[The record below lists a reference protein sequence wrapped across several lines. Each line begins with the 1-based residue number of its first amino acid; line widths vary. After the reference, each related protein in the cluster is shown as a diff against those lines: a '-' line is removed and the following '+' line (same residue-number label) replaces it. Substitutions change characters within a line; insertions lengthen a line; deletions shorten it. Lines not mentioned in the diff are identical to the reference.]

1 MIVLKMNK
9 KYYFTI
15 CVLGL
20 LSVVL
25 IKPATAQSFS
35 IDTLVIQNV
44 ALYNYKFTLNYD
56 QAGQAQTLT
65 DKIYDW
71 SFSIDPS
78 LSAPTQV
85 VLPTGWKSTYDPTS
99 GQFDFYTEG
108 PNGFGS
114 GDFGDNVIQPG
125 QSLSGFGL
133 TTPAAPDLSI
143 AFATD
148 EQFNQDATIATL
160 PTTTPAAVPEP
171 STITTFSIGAL
182 SLLLFAVRRRSKRTG
197 RSI

>member
-1 MIVLKMNK
+1 MIVKALRSVA
-9 KYYFTI
+9 I
-15 CVLGL
+15 AAIL
-20 LSVVL
+20 LLL
-25 IKPATAQSFS
+25 ISAVHAQSFS
-35 IDTLVIQNV
+35 IDTTVTQN
-44 ALYNYKFTLNYD
+44 ATQYSYAFTLNYD

-71 SFSIDPS
+71 SFSIDTS

-85 VLPTGWKSTYDPTS
+85 LLPTGWKSTYDPTS

-108 PNGFGS
+108 PNGFGN
-114 GDFGDNVIQPG
+114 GDFGNNVIQPG

>member
-1 MIVLKMNK
+1 MK
-9 KYYFTI
+9 KLYSR
-15 CVLGL
+15 L
-20 LSVVL
+20 LL
-25 IKPATAQSFS
+25 TGTLLLLCCNAHAQSFS
-35 IDTLVIQNV
+35 VDTIVTQN
-44 ALYNYKFTLNYD
+44 ATQYSYAFTLNYD
-56 QAGQAQTLT
+56 QAGQVQTLT

-71 SFSIDPS
+71 SFSIDPT

-85 VLPTGWKSTYDPTS
+85 LLPTGWKSTYDATS

-108 PNGFGS
+108 PSGFGS
-114 GDFGDNVIQPG
+114 GDFGNDVIQPG
-125 QSLSGFGL
+125 QSLAGFGL

-148 EQFNQDATIATL
+148 EQFNQDAVTATL

-171 STITTFSIGAL
+171 STITTFSVGAL
-182 SLLLFAVRRRSKRTG
+182 SLLLFAVRRRVKSTG

>member
-1 MIVLKMNK
+1 MKISLRAMSASL
-9 KYYFTI
+9 FSSLGMLL
-15 CVLGL
+15 CV
-20 LSVVL
+20 S
-25 IKPATAQSFS
+25 AFAQ
-35 IDTLVIQNV
+35 N
-44 ALYNYKFTLNYD
+44 FTLDTSVTPPADDLYSYSFTVNYVQD
-56 QAGQAQTLT
+56 VTPGTLT
-65 DKIYDW
+65 DAMYDW
-71 SFSIDPS
+71 YFSIDPS

-85 VLPTGWKSTYDPTS
+85 VLPTGWKSTYDATS

-114 GDFGDNVIQPG
+114 GDFGNNVIQPG
-125 QSLSGFGL
+125 HSLSGFGL

-148 EQFNQDATIATL
+148 EQFNQDAVTATL

>member
-1 MIVLKMNK
+1 L
-9 KYYFTI
+9 T
-15 CVLGL
+15 GTL
-20 LSVVL
+20 LL
-25 IKPATAQSFS
+25 LCCNAHAQSFS
-35 IDTLVIQNV
+35 VDTIVTQN
-44 ALYNYKFTLNYD
+44 ATQYSYAFTLNYD
-56 QAGQAQTLT
+56 QAGQVQTLT

-71 SFSIDPS
+71 SFSIDPT

-85 VLPTGWKSTYDPTS
+85 LLPTGWKSTYDATT

-114 GDFGDNVIQPG
+114 GDFGNDVIQPG
-125 QSLSGFGL
+125 QSLAGFGL

-148 EQFNQDATIATL
+148 EQFNQDAVTATL

-171 STITTFSIGAL
+171 STITTFSVGAL
-182 SLLLFAVRRRSKRTG
+182 SLLLFAVRRRVKSTG

>member
-1 MIVLKMNK
+1 MK
-9 KYYFTI
+9 KLYSR
-15 CVLGL
+15 L
-20 LSVVL
+20 LL
-25 IKPATAQSFS
+25 TGTLLLLCCNAHAQSFS
-35 IDTLVIQNV
+35 VDTIVTQN
-44 ALYNYKFTLNYD
+44 ATQYSYAFTLNYD
-56 QAGQAQTLT
+56 QAGQVQTLT

-71 SFSIDPS
+71 SFSIDPT

-85 VLPTGWKSTYDPTS
+85 LLPTGWKSTYDATS

-114 GDFGDNVIQPG
+114 GDFGNDVIQPG
-125 QSLSGFGL
+125 QSLAGFGL

-148 EQFNQDATIATL
+148 EQFNQDAVTATL

-171 STITTFSIGAL
+171 STITTFSVGAL
-182 SLLLFAVRRRSKRTG
+182 SLLLFAVRRRVKSTG